1 MPSTPFPRFPSG
13 AFPTPAQAAVGIVPE
28 RCSSGTSRRI
38 LLAVSDR
45 VGRLERAF
53 AALDAGDGSG
63 FRDLFAEDA
72 RWLGVPGSGIDGA
85 TPV

>member
-1 MPSTPFPRFPSG
+1 
-13 AFPTPAQAAVGIVPE
+13 
-28 RCSSGTSRRI
+28 
-38 LLAVSDR
+38 VSDR

-72 RWLGVPGSGIDGA
+72 RWLGVPGSGIDDA
-85 TPV
+85 TPI

>member
-1 MPSTPFPRFPSG
+1 
-13 AFPTPAQAAVGIVPE
+13 
-28 RCSSGTSRRI
+28 
-38 LLAVSDR
+38 VSDR

-53 AALDAGDGSG
+53 AALNAGDGSG

-85 TPV
+85 TPI